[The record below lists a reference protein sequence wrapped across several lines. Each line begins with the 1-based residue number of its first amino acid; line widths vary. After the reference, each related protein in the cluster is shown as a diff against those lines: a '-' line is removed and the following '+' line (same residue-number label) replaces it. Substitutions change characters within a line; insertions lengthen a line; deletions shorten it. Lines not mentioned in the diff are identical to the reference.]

1 MDRVLRKPRIKRWRL
16 WVNAPLLLVLA
27 LSQSPAPAAAGEMDK
42 ASSTGPHKPDQPKP
56 GPIREPL
63 SVRIDRI
70 IDGDYLGPAV
80 PLATDTEFHRR
91 VYLDLV
97 GRGPT
102 AVETESFLERLKAR
116 PGASQAIRAEVI
128 EDLLG
133 REEFSRYFAKV
144 LEVMFTERREVIG
157 LLEFR
162 AWLRQCLE
170 ERRPLNEICL
180 EVLAADGTGDKLR
193 PAAAFILNRN
203 ADANQ
208 VTRDVGRIFLGR
220 DLQCAQ
226 CHDHPHVED
235 YKQAE
240 YFGLLSFVNRTYLF
254 QDEKQS
260 NKPFLG
266 ERAEG
271 ELEFSSVF
279 RPKAGKTAAKPVL
292 PIGFATDA
300 EPDFLDTA
308 DAYIVQPEKGKRGV
322 PRHSRRQQ
330 LAVLVTHPENTLF
343 NRNLANRLWAFLMG
357 RGLVD
362 PVDMHHPGNPPASSE
377 LLRTLAEELVAA
389 RYDLREFVRQVAR
402 SAAYQRSVAEPDLR
416 EWPGPKGGER
426 ALTARLESLEA
437 DGRNLAP
444 RLSQVEKELGDA
456 TAHLLD
462 AQKDLDLIQRQ
473 LDGARKELQDLV
485 AGRTAEAAKL
495 SALQKKQGQAQE
507 SIAALQGA
515 IRELDKLVA
524 LSPQDKDLATARAT
538 LASRLASATQARQSV
553 DGEVKAQEELAA
565 KSAKLAEDQRG
576 RVLALAGRKMAL
588 AGFVV
593 EARGGLRRA
602 HARMAPLRDRESDIA
617 QRKRQVTQASE
628 WLKARDS
635 LQAARR
641 QGKAGAAAD
650 LEAQFRLLQS
660 GLVES
665 WRRGHAIRRVRG
677 LNGEQMGVS
686 IYHALELDR
695 PVRAKAMADWEARHQ
710 KDPATRGDITQRRN
724 HEADAVA
731 GNLWDVLEK
740 DVMRRFSA
748 PPGAPQD
755 GFIASVDQALMLQ
768 NDPKVQ
774 AWLKPNP
781 GTLTHRL
788 AAIGDPGQLARQV
801 YLAVLGRLPDA
812 DELKVATGLLR
823 EHAKERDRV
832 IQELVWGLL
841 ASAEFRFIS

>member
-1 MDRVLRKPRIKRWRL
+1 
-16 WVNAPLLLVLA
+16 
-27 LSQSPAPAAAGEMDK
+27 MDK
-42 ASSTGPHKPDQPKP
+42 PSSTGPHRSESQKS
-56 GPIREPL
+56 GSTREPL

-70 IDGDYLGPAV
+70 IDADYLGPVV

-102 AVETESFLERLKAR
+102 AGETEAYLERLKAR
-116 PGASQAIRAEVI
+116 PGASQAIRSEVI

-240 YFGLLSFVNRTYLF
+240 YFGILSFVNRTYLF
-254 QDEKQS
+254 QDEKQG

-292 PIGFATDA
+292 PIGFGTDA

-308 DAYIVQPEKGKRGV
+308 DAYIVQPEKGRRGV

-402 SAAYQRSVAEPDLR
+402 SGAYQRSVAEPDLR

-426 ALTARLESLEA
+426 ALAARLEGLEA
-437 DGRNLAP
+437 EVGNLAP
-444 RLSQVEKELGDA
+444 RISRLDKELGDA
-456 TAHLLD
+456 TDRLLE
-462 AQKDLDLIQRQ
+462 AQKDLDLIRRQ

-485 AGRTAEAAKL
+485 ARRAAESVKL
-495 SALQKKQGQAQE
+495 SALQKSQGQAQE
-507 SIAALQGA
+507 ALAALQGA
-515 IRELDKLVA
+515 IKELDKLVG
-524 LSPQDKDLATARAT
+524 LSPQDKDLAAARAT
-538 LASRLASATQARQSV
+538 LAGRLASATQAKQST
-553 DGEVKAQEELAA
+553 DGEVKAQEELAG
-565 KSAKLAEDQRG
+565 KSAKLQEDQRG
-576 RVLALAGRKMAL
+576 RVLALSGRKMAL

-602 HARMAPLRDRESDIA
+602 HARMAPLRDQESDIA
-617 QRKRQVTQASE
+617 QRKRQVAQISE
-628 WLKARDS
+628 WLKARES

-641 QGKAGAAAD
+641 QGKAESVAE
-650 LEAQFRLLQS
+650 LEAPFRLLQS

-665 WRRGHAIRRVRG
+665 WRRGHAIRRLRG

-710 KDPATRGDITQRRN
+710 KDPATRADTTQRRS

-788 AAIGDPGQLARQV
+788 VAVADPGQLVRQV

-823 EHAKERDRV
+823 DHAKERDRV